1 MLRTVLRLAESE
13 KDLRI
18 GNHNVVI
25 KGDIHRFK
33 YFGSV
38 ICMANYKTK
47 KFLVSYC
54 GYENSSSTKRA
65 VQDYRNYFFLGL
77 GYQQV
82 YNADEVRENDTTRY
96 TDKGG
101 EDKQQE

>member
-1 MLRTVLRLAESE
+1 MLKTVLRLAESA
-13 KDLRI
+13 KNFRI

-25 KGDIHRFK
+25 EGDIHRFK

-54 GYENSSSTKRA
+54 GYENSPSTKRA
-65 VQDYRNYFFLGL
+65 VSDYRKYFYLGL
-77 GYQQV
+77 GYELV
-82 YNADEVRENDTTRY
+82 SDADEVRDGT
-96 TDKGG
+96 
-101 EDKQQE
+101 

>member
-1 MLRTVLRLAESE
+1 MLKTVLRLAESE

-25 KGDIHRFK
+25 EGDIHHFK

-47 KFLVSYC
+47 KFMVSYC
-54 GYENSSSTKRA
+54 GYENYPSTKRA
-65 VQDYRNYFFLGL
+65 VHDYENYFFLGL

-82 YNADEVRENDTTRY
+82 CNADEVRDET
-96 TDKGG
+96 
-101 EDKQQE
+101 

>member
-1 MLRTVLRLAESE
+1 MLKTVLRLAESK

-25 KGDIHRFK
+25 EGDIHRFK
-33 YFGSV
+33 YFENV

-65 VQDYRNYFFLGL
+65 VHDYRNYFFLGL

-82 YNADEVRENDTTRY
+82 YDADEVRNET
-96 TDKGG
+96 
-101 EDKQQE
+101 

>member
-1 MLRTVLRLAESE
+1 MLRTVLRLAKSE

-25 KGDIHRFK
+25 EGDIHRFK

-47 KFLVSYC
+47 KFMVSYC
-54 GYENSSSTKRA
+54 GYENSPSTKRA
-65 VQDYRNYFFLGL
+65 VHDYRNYFFLGL

-82 YNADEVRENDTTRY
+82 CNANEVRDET
-96 TDKGG
+96 
-101 EDKQQE
+101 

>member
-1 MLRTVLRLAESE
+1 MLKTVLRLVESE

-25 KGDIHRFK
+25 EGDIHRFK

-54 GYENSSSTKRA
+54 GYENSISTKRA
-65 VQDYRNYFFLGL
+65 VSDYRKYFYLGL
-77 GYQQV
+77 GYELV
-82 YNADEVRENDTTRY
+82 SNADEVREILCFKRY
-96 TDKGG
+96 SKR
-101 EDKQQE
+101 Q

>member
-1 MLRTVLRLAESE
+1 MLKTVLRLVKSE

-25 KGDIHRFK
+25 ESDIHRFK

-54 GYENSSSTKRA
+54 GYENSPSTKRA
-65 VQDYRNYFFLGL
+65 VHDYRNYFFLVL

-82 YNADEVRENDTTRY
+82 NNADEVRNET
-96 TDKGG
+96 
-101 EDKQQE
+101 

>member
-13 KDLRI
+13 KNLRI

-25 KGDIHRFK
+25 EGDIHSFK
-33 YFGSV
+33 YFDNV

-47 KFLVSYC
+47 KFKVSYC
-54 GYENSSSTKRA
+54 DHYDSYSTRRA
-65 VQDYRNYFFLGL
+65 VNDYRKYFCLGL

-82 YNADEVRENDTTRY
+82 YNADEVRNET
-96 TDKGG
+96 
-101 EDKQQE
+101 

>member
-1 MLRTVLRLAESE
+1 MLKTVLRLVESK
-13 KDLRI
+13 KDLRR

-25 KGDIHRFK
+25 EGDIHRFK

-54 GYENSSSTKRA
+54 GYENSPSTKRA
-65 VQDYRNYFFLGL
+65 VHDYTNYFLGL

-82 YNADEVRENDTTRY
+82 YSADEVRDET
-96 TDKGG
+96 
-101 EDKQQE
+101 

>member
-1 MLRTVLRLAESE
+1 MLKTVLRLAESK

-25 KGDIHRFK
+25 EGDIHSFK

-47 KFLVSYC
+47 KFMVSYC
-54 GYENSSSTKRA
+54 DHSDSYSTRRA
-65 VQDYRNYFFLGL
+65 VSDYRKYFCLGL
-77 GYQQV
+77 GYELV
-82 YNADEVRENDTTRY
+82 SDADEVRDET
-96 TDKGG
+96 
-101 EDKQQE
+101 

>member
-1 MLRTVLRLAESE
+1 MLKTVLRLVESE

-25 KGDIHRFK
+25 EGDIHHFK

-47 KFLVSYC
+47 KFMVSYC
-54 GYENSSSTKRA
+54 GYENSPSTKRA
-65 VQDYRNYFFLGL
+65 VHDYRNYLFLGL

-82 YNADEVRENDTTRY
+82 NNADEVIDET
-96 TDKGG
+96 
-101 EDKQQE
+101 

>member
-1 MLRTVLRLAESE
+1 MLKTVLRLVESK
-13 KDLRI
+13 KDLRR

-25 KGDIHRFK
+25 EGNIHRFK

-65 VQDYRNYFFLGL
+65 VHDYSYFFLGL

-82 YNADEVRENDTTRY
+82 YSADEVRENDTARY

>member
-1 MLRTVLRLAESE
+1 MLKTVLRLAESK

-25 KGDIHRFK
+25 EVDIHRFK

-47 KFLVSYC
+47 KFMVSYC
-54 GYENSSSTKRA
+54 GYENSPSTKRA
-65 VQDYRNYFFLGL
+65 VHDYSYFFLGL

-82 YNADEVRENDTTRY
+82 CNADEVRENDTARDTA
-96 TDKGG
+96 KGS

>member
-25 KGDIHRFK
+25 EGDIHRFK

-65 VQDYRNYFFLGL
+65 VHDYRNYFFLGL

-82 YNADEVRENDTTRY
+82 YNADEVRKDDTAR
-96 TDKGG
+96 
-101 EDKQQE
+101 

>member
-1 MLRTVLRLAESE
+1 MLKTVLRLAESA
-13 KDLRI
+13 KNLRI

-25 KGDIHRFK
+25 EGDIHHFK

-54 GYENSSSTKRA
+54 GYENSPSTKRA
-65 VQDYRNYFFLGL
+65 VHDYRNYFFLGL

-82 YNADEVRENDTTRY
+82 NNADEVRNET
-96 TDKGG
+96 
-101 EDKQQE
+101 